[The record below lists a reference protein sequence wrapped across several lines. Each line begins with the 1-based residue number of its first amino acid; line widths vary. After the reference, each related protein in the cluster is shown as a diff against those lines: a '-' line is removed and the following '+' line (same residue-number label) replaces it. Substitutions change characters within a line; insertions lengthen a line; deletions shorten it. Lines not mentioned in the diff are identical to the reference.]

1 MQSIGRVVLGGLNEG
16 SWPPETRSDPWLSRP
31 MRRGLGLDLP
41 ERRIG
46 LSAHDFAQAL
56 GAPDVILTRAN
67 VPVNATTSRRE
78 GRRYVHLRLTVPDI
92 RKLSEAKP
100 FAWSGYRYQQREQE
114 YEYAQTIGPAAAGD
128 PGPAGWDGS
137 ELVALRLHLPSKV
150 TFHNSPS
157 KTIQRGNIIVWEQSL
172 ADRRQGVPIEAV
184 ASYRQAIA
192 LDPGMAAAHNGLDTV
207 LGSMVPIWHVP
218 MMNDALRNEAY
229 FQALARAVTPQS
241 QVLEIGTGSGLLS
254 MMAARLGA
262 RSIVTCEGEPII
274 AAAAKQASFESPL
287 NGDNT
292 GRAAG
297 CTIVGVFVNASVTDI
312 VQTANTVQLDAIQ
325 LHGDEPL
332 ELLLE
337 LRRRLPGIALIR
349 ALRASAERLP
359 ELMETIQQLQ
369 QHSAADAL
377 LLDAWVPGSWGG
389 TGTRIE
395 NSVFSA
401 VQQQTTLPLILAGG
415 LDADNVALAIQSLD
429 PAGVDTAGGI
439 ETAPGLKDPAKMLR
453 FVQAARS
460 ANPTR
465 PRLTLPHGNSV
476 KRD

>member
-1 MQSIGRVVLGGLNEG
+1 MWIKFCGATRIADAVAVARSGADALGLNFFPA
-16 SWPPETRSDPWLSRP
+16 SKRFVTIET
-31 MRRGLGLDLP
+31 
-41 ERRIG
+41 
-46 LSAHDFAQAL
+46 
-56 GAPDVILTRAN
+56 
-67 VPVNATTSRRE
+67 
-78 GRRYVHLRLTVPDI
+78 
-92 RKLSEAKP
+92 
-100 FAWSGYRYQQREQE
+100 
-114 YEYAQTIGPAAAGD
+114 
-128 PGPAGWDGS
+128 
-137 ELVALRLHLPSKV
+137 
-150 TFHNSPS
+150 
-157 KTIQRGNIIVWEQSL
+157 
-172 ADRRQGVPIEAV
+172 
-184 ASYRQAIA
+184 
-192 LDPGMAAAHNGLDTV
+192 
-207 LGSMVPIWHVP
+207 
-218 MMNDALRNEAY
+218 
-229 FQALARAVTPQS
+229 ARA
-241 QVLEIGTGSGLLS
+241 L
-254 MMAARLGA
+254 
-262 RSIVTCEGEPII
+262 

-292 GRAAG
+292 GRPAG

-395 NSVFSA
+395 NCVFSA

-439 ETAPGLKDPAKMLR
+439 ETAPGLKDPTKMLR

-465 PRLTLPHGNSV
+465 PRFTLPHGNSV
-476 KRD
+476 KQA